1 MEASNLDNN
10 NSQPVI
16 YQGQFGE
23 FTITDGDRHEVTL
36 YRLGLG
42 LVALCLSMGVGLL
55 LAQGATS
62 TVLHSLTILYLL
74 LAVGLGI
81 SLWTI
86 HIYLV
91 PLHRVLQIFWA
102 IGTLSSLV
110 IMGKDT
116 QPLLIT
122 IYDHPQL
129 ILGIGFLF
137 AALTGIFFKEAFCF
151 NRLETKGLTLLTPVI
166 LLGHLTHTIPPQSNL
181 ILLSIAAV
189 LMSIFALRKAFQS
202 RPDDIGDKSVF
213 KYLKQQRMKA

>member
-1 MEASNLDNN
+1 MEASNIDNN

-16 YQGQFGE
+16 FKGQFGD

-42 LVALCLSMGVGLL
+42 LIALCLGAGVSLL
-55 LAQGATS
+55 YWQGATI
-62 TVLHSLTILYLL
+62 TVLHSLTALYLL

-86 HIYLV
+86 HIYLA
-91 PLHRVLQIFWA
+91 PLHRTLQVFWA

-110 IMGKDT
+110 IMVKGT
-116 QPLLIT
+116 EPLLLT
-122 IYDHPQL
+122 IYQHPQL

-151 NRLETKGLTLLTPVI
+151 NRLETKGLTLLTPTI
-166 LLGHLTHTIPPQSNL
+166 LLGHLTHLIPPHTNL

-189 LMSIFALRKAFQS
+189 LMGIFAFRKAIQS

-213 KYLKQQRMKA
+213 EYLKQQRTTP